1 MASEELSISIGAH
14 DSGALSTIRQLN
26 SQLKFLDREYQMTRR
41 SSSDFDNTLQ
51 GQRAKLSYLN
61 NTYQTT
67 SQKLQVYRQKLDQAQ
82 QTLEQRRA
90 SLEQLQQAEG
100 DNAAAIERAQAA
112 VQQAQNQL
120 HQAQQ
125 NIVLTEQS
133 LENLQNQIDETN
145 AAIENN
151 PINEY
156 RQRMQDLSNS
166 MNSVGERFQN
176 VGRTISGIG
185 DGLLKVATPILTV
198 SAAATK
204 LAVDFESSFA
214 KVSTLLDGNGT
225 NFEEYKQSII
235 DGSSQMKTS
244 VSDYSEALYE
254 ALSSGIDQANA
265 TEFTNKAIML
275 AKGGFTSASNAV
287 DVLTT
292 AINAYNLSAKD
303 TTHISDLLIATQDA
317 GKTTV
322 DELSSSMGQVIP
334 VAKAAGVNLEQLSAG
349 YALLTKNGIATA
361 EAGTYMKS
369 MFQELSKSGT
379 QTDKALREL
388 TGKGFSDLQAEGK
401 NTGEILGLLSEYA
414 AKNGVTLKDM
424 FGSVEAGT
432 AALTIANNNGSD
444 YAEMLQVMANSA
456 GSTQEAFDKIDATPA
471 EQFSGALNELKN
483 AGIELGS
490 SLVPV
495 ISTLAEKITGLARWF
510 GSLSEEQQQSIVKF
524 GALTAVSGV
533 ALKGIGSLTTGVGTL
548 IKGGSK
554 LVGWLGSSTGL
565 LGRFASSAGVAVG
578 GTSAFGSAIAAVS
591 AVAGPLAVIIGGVTT
606 AVIAYSAANKVSAS
620 SCTKAREE
628 YSAMEKVMASL
639 NGTQLK
645 TKKELIETGVVLED
659 YPDYISK
666 GFGKAMDQ
674 AREDVLSFNMEL
686 DRMTLDG
693 VLTEEEGNA
702 LSERV
707 ASACDSAINAINSKQ
722 EEIQSSFAEA
732 FNADGVLDQN
742 EQTLIQYYQ
751 DTGEKNKQEVQQMQ
765 SEINELQRKVREEGY
780 QLTGED
786 EARIKEY
793 YQRIKQLEIEAQ
805 ANNQYELEYSQNE
818 YRSRM
823 AQADSETASKL
834 LEERRKYYDDEIASN
849 EAYYDTLIENTKRDM
864 ANMNDEQRKA
874 AEEVIKNAEEEKQ
887 RKNAIYQQMW
897 EQDYQTAIDGNEKI
911 AETIN
916 KYTGEELTNADLKSQ
931 EKFEI
936 MKSHYAGLN
945 EITET
950 GVNRLYNAEK
960 NSWENIL
967 VSVDENSGE
976 IIGLTQI
983 TANEY
988 GAAADDITGYSSNIE
1003 AKQKELA
1010 NEWILNYNRISG
1022 STMNSKNQIV
1032 DANGQVVGSLQNIE
1046 SAADGTKQGIIE
1058 LNGQKVKVKVDKDGT
1073 ILDINYINNRLDDA
1087 TRDRTVNITVR
1098 SSEIRTVDYGK
1109 YTSDGRGNVYVPDAY
1124 AKGTKKAKRGLA
1136 LIAEEGPEL
1145 VLDGNNVFLATEMQ
1159 LHNFKGNEEVFTA
1172 QQTKKM
1178 MKDDYILGG
1187 SYFSPTSYDAQEL
1200 VSTTT
1205 NNYNTTTYTTASNSN
1220 NATELMISKMDQIMK
1235 ELINQ
1240 MQNMSINMDGN
1251 KVGKIVDRSNGR
1263 QAAINN
1269 RLGGW

>member
-1 MASEELSISIGAH
+1 
-14 DSGALSTIRQLN
+14 
-26 SQLKFLDREYQMTRR
+26 
-41 SSSDFDNTLQ
+41 
-51 GQRAKLSYLN
+51 
-61 NTYQTT
+61 
-67 SQKLQVYRQKLDQAQ
+67 
-82 QTLEQRRA
+82 
-90 SLEQLQQAEG
+90 
-100 DNAAAIERAQAA
+100 
-112 VQQAQNQL
+112 
-120 HQAQQ
+120 
-125 NIVLTEQS
+125 
-133 LENLQNQIDETN
+133 
-145 AAIENN
+145 
-151 PINEY
+151 
-156 RQRMQDLSNS
+156 
-166 MNSVGERFQN
+166 
-176 VGRTISGIG
+176 
-185 DGLLKVATPILTV
+185 
-198 SAAATK
+198 
-204 LAVDFESSFA
+204 
-214 KVSTLLDGNGT
+214 
-225 NFEEYKQSII
+225 
-235 DGSSQMKTS
+235 
-244 VSDYSEALYE
+244 
-254 ALSSGIDQANA
+254 
-265 TEFTNKAIML
+265 
-275 AKGGFTSASNAV
+275 
-287 DVLTT
+287 
-292 AINAYNLSAKD
+292 
-303 TTHISDLLIATQDA
+303 
-317 GKTTV
+317 
-322 DELSSSMGQVIP
+322 MGQVIP

-444 YAEMLQVMANSA
+444 YAEMLNVMAQSA

-490 SLVPV
+490 SLVPI

-510 GSLSEEQQQSIVKF
+510 SSLSEEQQQSIVKF
-524 GALTAVSGV
+524 GALTAASGV

-591 AVAGPLAVIIGGVTT
+591 AIAAPLAVIIGGVTT

-960 NSWENIL
+960 NCWENIL

-1032 DANGQVVGSLQNIE
+1032 DANGQVVGSLQNVE

-1073 ILDINYINNRLDDA
+1073 ISDINYINNRLNDA

-1205 NNYNTTTYTTASNSN
+1205 NNYNNTTYTTTSNSN
-1220 NATELMISKMDQIMK
+1220 NATDLMISKMDQIMK